1 MGNISCVF
9 CGCKEQASVGV
20 VERWGWFERLA
31 EPGLHFF
38 NPLVGQCFACYLS
51 TRISSLDVK
60 IETKTKVNAGLECV
74 IGMEDY
80 NDWEVGD
87 VLEAFSSIEK
97 KRTLEEASAS
107 MTAAFEGV
115 GIEE

>member
-1 MGNISCVF
+1 MCCWLGMDVVFSCFLKCKISC
-9 CGCKEQASVGV
+9 
-20 VERWGWFERLA
+20 
-31 EPGLHFF
+31 
-38 NPLVGQCFACYLS
+38 PLGQ
-51 TRISSLDVK
+51 
-60 IETKTKVNAGLECV
+60 VNAGLECG

-97 KRTLEEASAS
+97 KRTPVKVSAS

-115 GIEE
+115 GMEEQKSLWL

>member
-1 MGNISCVF
+1 MCCWLGMDVVFSCFLKCKISC
-9 CGCKEQASVGV
+9 
-20 VERWGWFERLA
+20 
-31 EPGLHFF
+31 
-38 NPLVGQCFACYLS
+38 PLGQ
-51 TRISSLDVK
+51 
-60 IETKTKVNAGLECV
+60 VNAGLECG

-107 MTAAFEGV
+107 MTIAFEGV
-115 GIEE
+115 GIKV